1 MVGALERVNRERQR
15 SGPQAPSETRPRPL
29 AELEGWM
36 ARRLGNA
43 ICDRQEKAPQKRG
56 EGIAMRVNS
65 YRRGTLGAVPRPKK
79 KPRPGPGRRERV
91 ESFNRSLTMFAATW
105 RGARGGTP
113 RARCRARGKVTR
125 YVVVGLSQPSVRS
138 LAPERDQAAQRQ
150 AGGGIMHRIG
160 LAFALI
166 VILPLLVACQSPMRP
181 MP

>member
-1 MVGALERVNRERQR
+1 MRLQRGGRLPNGWGPRGAKGPPGGCIERPLHTAQR
-15 SGPQAPSETRPRPL
+15 SARWAAPLNGLDQCSQRSARRTPFWNPTPPL

-65 YRRGTLGAVPRPKK
+65 YQCGTLGAVPRPKK

-138 LAPERDQAAQRQ
+138 LAPERD
-150 AGGGIMHRIG
+150 
-160 LAFALI
+160 
-166 VILPLLVACQSPMRP
+166 
-181 MP
+181 